1 MYKILK
7 NNKQAHILP
16 NEKGMACIQISPIHI
31 KLNVAIPSKISNE
44 VLKWPF
50 NLSAKCPEIKAA
62 THEAILDQNP
72 SQPTVFYK
80 SLGL

>member
-16 NEKGMACIQISPIHI
+16 NEKGMACIQISPIQI

-44 VLKWPF
+44 VLK
-50 NLSAKCPEIKAA
+50 
-62 THEAILDQNP
+62 
-72 SQPTVFYK
+72 
-80 SLGL
+80 